1 MRATGR
7 QAGEIAPGIRGAGRR
22 FTPAVLAAPGYPRLW
37 RAGLLYYHAYWFEIV
52 ATGWVVLTL
61 TGSPFAV
68 GLVGFCRTLPM
79 LALGLVLGALADRLR
94 EATLLLAV
102 QAAGALAAAALAALF
117 LLGRAPLPA
126 LCLLVGLL
134 GCGWACDFSARRAL
148 VAQLHGPERVANA
161 LSLES
166 MTMLGSKIAATAL
179 AGLLL
184 ALGGPRLAYG
194 WLALVYLAGVGAAL
208 AVRRGDPPRRRMAA
222 AGIPLISLVRL
233 GWSTAV
239 RAPVVR
245 AVLLVTV
252 AMNLLVFPYQQLIA
266 VIAGDILGV
275 GAARM
280 GILAGAD
287 GVGAIVVAGFLAT
300 RSRPIRQGPVFLAG
314 ACGVGALLLA
324 LALARSYP
332 LALGLQVALGACAGA
347 FGAMQPALILAA
359 VAPEQRARAMGMLAM
374 AIGTAPFGI
383 LLAGALSGAIGP
395 TATLAGMAALA
406 LLLIAGIVARN
417 RAFLAPTGGGP
428 PARPGEG

>member
-1 MRATGR
+1 MTGR
-7 QAGEIAPGIRGAGRR
+7 AGRIAGARLPGARRAVRPRPATSGHGGASTGSDDARDGAAGRRDRAGDEGAGRR
-22 FTPAVLAAPGYPRLW
+22 FAPAVLAAPGYPRLW

-208 AVRRGDPPRRRMAA
+208 AVRRGDPPRRRAW
-222 AGIPLISLVRL
+222 R
-233 GWSTAV
+233 
-239 RAPVVR
+239 
-245 AVLLVTV
+245 
-252 AMNLLVFPYQQLIA
+252 
-266 VIAGDILGV
+266 
-275 GAARM
+275 
-280 GILAGAD
+280 
-287 GVGAIVVAGFLAT
+287 
-300 RSRPIRQGPVFLAG
+300 
-314 ACGVGALLLA
+314 
-324 LALARSYP
+324 
-332 LALGLQVALGACAGA
+332 
-347 FGAMQPALILAA
+347 
-359 VAPEQRARAMGMLAM
+359 
-374 AIGTAPFGI
+374 
-383 LLAGALSGAIGP
+383 
-395 TATLAGMAALA
+395 
-406 LLLIAGIVARN
+406 
-417 RAFLAPTGGGP
+417 P
-428 PARPGEG
+428 PASR